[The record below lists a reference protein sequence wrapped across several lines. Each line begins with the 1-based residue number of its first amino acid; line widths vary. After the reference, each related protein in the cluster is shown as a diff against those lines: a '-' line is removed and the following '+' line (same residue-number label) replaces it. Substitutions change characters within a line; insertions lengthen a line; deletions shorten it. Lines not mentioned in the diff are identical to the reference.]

1 MWINKSSKKKNDSE
15 YSSIVRK
22 ELGNFPALLYSWG
35 LIITYEMIM
44 KSLIGRVI
52 YFFFKNKDT
61 YPTFDNYENE
71 EWD

>member
-1 MWINKSSKKKNDSE
+1 MWINKSSKKKMNQN
-15 YSSIVRK
+15 ILVRK
-22 ELGNFPALLYSWG
+22 ESGNFPALLYSWG

-61 YPTFDNYENE
+61 YSTFDNYENE